1 MQRALRS
8 PWLGPLIIAAC
19 GVIGFVVSGSEEP
32 RVLEEVRVTVRPTR
46 DNGSPWDFGR
56 GLPDPAIRIVQGGRT
71 LASCPEVKDQ
81 LHVTCAVMVRLVAG
95 DAPLRVI
102 VVDGDSGEDDAIG
115 ELVLALDGSARST
128 ITGAGALQV
137 VEAVTRGG
145 APPGVR
151 YRPLWITLGIG
162 VVLALALALYRR
174 RLAAAG

>member
-19 GVIGFVVSGSEEP
+19 GVIGFVMSGSEAP
-32 RVLEEVRVTVRPTR
+32 RVLEEVRVTVRATR

-56 GLPDPAIRIVQGGRT
+56 GLPDPEIRVVQGDRT
-71 LASCPEVKDQ
+71 LASCPEVKDRLQ
-81 LHVTCAVMVRLVAG
+81 ATCATSVRIVAG
-95 DAPLRVI
+95 AGPLRVL
-102 VVDGDSGEDDAIG
+102 VADGDSGEDDAIG

-128 ITGAGALQV
+128 ITGAGALQT

-145 APPGVR
+145 EAPGLR
-151 YRPLWITLGIG
+151 YRPLWITLGLG
-162 VVLALALALYRR
+162 VALALALALYRR